1 MNKYNT
7 ISMLAGYYDEKG
19 KYSEVT
25 CKNYK
30 LKKLG
35 KSITRNI
42 DLQHDITIQVV
53 PGVEV
58 RVFAKSLKDIK
69 ACLEIT
75 GDSYYFKSMLDSFS
89 VYHKSDNGE
98 YIYTSYDL
106 EELRED
112 FGKEKEIAP
121 IVF

>member
-19 KYSEVT
+19 NYSEVS

-30 LKKLG
+30 LKKLD

-75 GDSYYFKSMLDSFS
+75 GDTYYFKRMLDCFS
-89 VYHKSDNGE
+89 MYNKSDNGE
-98 YIYTSYDL
+98 YIHTSYDL
-106 EELRED
+106 EELREIL
-112 FGKEKEIAP
+112 GKE
-121 IVF
+121 